1 MCTVSVIDFE
11 GAASLGAAA
20 ASSTTSVNS
29 CSEITGGTALE
40 LLPEVI
46 DAGGNV
52 GTELQVTHRN

>member
-1 MCTVSVIDFE
+1 MTIKKMCTVSVIDFE
-11 GAASLGAAA
+11 GA